1 MDNEKPTAFYAY
13 PASPGH
19 VGDTIEAALRA
30 LRLRDFRNGIT
41 SWRQLDIAG
50 KFISESVLAD
60 IAAADFFVA
69 EIGALNFNVN
79 YEIGYAIG
87 LGKRVFLTRNT
98 AVSVSNSEIT
108 QVGIYDTLGYKTYSN
123 ADELEKILRTF
134 EATNP
139 LTLGTEK
146 SRTSPIYLNQ
156 SKHKTDWEQ
165 AVISRVKRARLY
177 FRSFDPSETPRL
189 SASDAIRNVSASYGV
204 VLLFLPDEISEAR
217 THNLRAAF
225 LAGLA
230 AGMGRVSL
238 LLQVGESP
246 IPLDYRDFVTY
257 CTHPGQ
263 IADAVS
269 TFALDVTAAFQEEDA
284 AAYGKTDTFLDRLD
298 LGASTAENEI
308 ADLPEYWLET
318 EAYRKVSRRE
328 ARLVTGRKGAGKTAT
343 FFRIRETMRRRK
355 GNIVLDLMPEGY
367 QLLKFKDRVLSTLA
381 EGTVEHTITAFW
393 EYLLLLELCYK
404 VLEVDKE
411 LHKRDQN
418 LYENYQRLSASYLS
432 DEYASEGDFSERMS
446 TLLRDVSQAFESE
459 YSNGGEL
466 QLDAGQITRLLYRH
480 DVSRLRKDVIEYLQ
494 TKNEVWLLIDN
505 LDKGW
510 PAHGL
515 RPADL
520 VIVRSLIEAT
530 RKIEREFQ
538 KRELAAHTVIF
549 LRNDVY
555 ELLIDNT
562 PDRGKERRANV
573 DWVDPD
579 LLREL
584 LRRRIEFSEPD
595 VEGMPFDAVWRRL
608 CIPVVQG
615 VESST
620 YLIDRCLMRPR
631 CLIDLVNQCKGFA
644 VSLGHDAI
652 EPEDISKGLA
662 TYSTDLISEIAL
674 EMRDVDPSIENVLY
688 GFIGAHRQF
697 GEKTLTDILESMDV
711 SREKIEAVQ
720 DILFWF
726 GFLGV
731 VWPTGEV
738 KYIYSV
744 NYDLRL
750 FKGAIQRQKAAG
762 VLYQIN
768 EAFWAGLGID

>member
-13 PASPGH
+13 PANPAHAGE
-19 VGDTIEAALRA
+19 TIETALGA
-30 LRLRDFRNGIT
+30 LRLRDFRNGIS

-50 KFISESVLAD
+50 QFISESVLAD
-60 IAAADFFVA
+60 IEAADFFIA

-98 AVSVSNSEIT
+98 TVSSSNTEIT
-108 QVGIYDTLGYKTYSN
+108 QVGIYDTLGYKTYAN
-123 ADELEKILRTF
+123 ADELTKVLRTF
-134 EATNP
+134 EPVNP
-139 LTLGTEK
+139 IQLGTEK

-165 AVISRVKRARLY
+165 TIISRVKRARLY
-177 FRSFDPSETPRL
+177 FRSFDPTETPRL
-189 SASDAIRNVSASYGV
+189 SASDAIRNISASYGV
-204 VLLFLPDEISEAR
+204 VLLLLPDEISEAR
-217 THNLRAAF
+217 IHNLRAAF
-225 LAGLA
+225 LAGLS
-230 AGMGRVSL
+230 AGMGRVTL

-246 IPLDYRDFVTY
+246 IPLDYRDLVTY

-263 IADAVS
+263 IADAIS
-269 TFALDVTAAFQEEDA
+269 AFALDVTAAFQEEDA
-284 AAYGKTDTFLDRLD
+284 AAYGKPVTFLDRLD

-318 EAYRKVSRRE
+318 EAYRKVARRE

-355 GNIVLDLMPEGY
+355 GNVVLDLMPEGY

-404 VLEVDKE
+404 LLEVDKE
-411 LHKRDQN
+411 LHKRDQS
-418 LYENYQRLSASYLS
+418 LYEKYQRLSAAYLS
-432 DEYASEGDFSERMS
+432 DEYVGEGDFSERMS
-446 TLLRDVSQAFESE
+446 NLLRDVSQAFESE
-459 YSNGGEL
+459 YSNGGQL

-480 DVSRLRKDVIEYLQ
+480 DVARLRKDVVDYLQ
-494 TKNEVWLLIDN
+494 SKNEVWLLIDN

-515 RPADL
+515 RPEDL

-538 KRELAAHTVIF
+538 KRELVAHTAIF

-595 VEGMPFDAVWRRL
+595 VEGVPFDTVWRRI
-608 CIPVVQG
+608 CIPVVEG

-644 VSLGHDAI
+644 VSLSHESI
-652 EPEDISKGLA
+652 EPDDISKGLA

-674 EMRDVDPSIENVLY
+674 EMRDVDPTIENVLY
-688 GFIGAHRQF
+688 GFIGAPRQV
-697 GEKTLTDILESMDV
+697 GEQKLNEILASMDV
-711 SREKIEAVQ
+711 PPEKVAAVQ
-720 DILFWF
+720 EILFWF

-744 NYDLRL
+744 NYDMRL
-750 FKGAIQRQKAAG
+750 FKGSIQNQKAAG

-768 EAFWAGLGID
+768 EAFWAGLGIE

>member
-1 MDNEKPTAFYAY
+1 MSGEKSTAFYAY
-13 PASPGH
+13 PASPPHIGES
-19 VGDTIEAALRA
+19 IEAALSSLKR
-30 LRLRDFRNGIT
+30 RGFRNEIS
-41 SWRQLDIAG
+41 SWRELDIAG
-50 KFISESVLAD
+50 KFISESVLSD
-60 IAAADFFVA
+60 IDAADFFIA
-69 EIGALNFNVN
+69 EVGALNFNVN

-87 LGKRVFLTRNT
+87 LGKRVFLTKNST
-98 AVSVSNSEIT
+98 VSVSNSEIT

-123 ADELEKILRTF
+123 ADDLERILRTF
-134 EATNP
+134 DPINP
-139 LTLGTEK
+139 IPLGGER
-146 SRTSPIYLNQ
+146 SRTSPIYLNR
-156 SKHKTDWEQ
+156 SKYKTDWEQ
-165 AVISRVKRARLY
+165 SVISRVKRARLY

-189 SASDAIRNVSASYGV
+189 SANDAIRNVAASYGV
-204 VLLFLPDEISEAR
+204 VLLFLPDEVTEAR
-217 THNLRAAF
+217 IHNLRAAF

-230 AGMGRVSL
+230 AGMNRVTL
-238 LLQVGESP
+238 LLQVGETP
-246 IPLDYRDFVTY
+246 IPLDYRDLVVY

-263 IADAVS
+263 IAEAIHNFS
-269 TFALDVTAAFQEEDA
+269 LDVTAAFQEEDTKT
-284 AAYGKTDTFLDRLD
+284 YGKTDTFLDKLD

-318 EAYRKVSRRE
+318 EAYRKVARRE

-343 FFRIRETMRRRK
+343 FFRIRDTMRRRR
-355 GNIVLDLMPEGY
+355 GNVVLDLMPEGY

-404 VLEVDKE
+404 LLEVDKE
-411 LHKRDQN
+411 MHKRDQS
-418 LYENYQRLSASYLS
+418 LYEKYQRLSASYLS
-432 DEYASEGDFSERMS
+432 DQYVGEGDFSERMA
-446 TLLRDVSQAFESE
+446 TLLRDVSLAFESE
-459 YSNGGEL
+459 YSDGGGL
-466 QLDAGQITRLLYRH
+466 QLNAAQITRLLYRH
-480 DVSRLRKDVIEYLQ
+480 DVLRLRRDVVDYLES
-494 TKNEVWLLIDN
+494 KREVWLLIDN

-515 RPADL
+515 RPDDL
-520 VIVRSLIEAT
+520 VIIRSLIEAT

-538 KRELAAHTVIF
+538 KRELVAHTAIF

-584 LRRRIEFSEPD
+584 LRRRIVFSEPEVD
-595 VEGMPFDAVWRRL
+595 GMPFDAVWRRL
-608 CIPVVQG
+608 CIPVIDG
-615 VESST
+615 VESSA

-644 VSLGHDAI
+644 VSLGHD
-652 EPEDISKGLA
+652 PMQPDDISKGLA
-662 TYSTDLISEIAL
+662 TYSTDLISEISL
-674 EMRDVDPSIENVLY
+674 EMRDVDPSLENVLY
-688 GFIGAHRQF
+688 GFIGANKQF
-697 GEKTLTDILESMDV
+697 GEERLDEILSAAEVV
-711 SREKIEAVQ
+711 SEKLSAVK

-731 VWPTGEV
+731 VWPSGEV

-744 NYDLRL
+744 NYDMRL
-750 FKGAIQRQKAAG
+750 FKGAIQNQRSAG

-768 EAFWAGLGID
+768 EAFWAGLGIV